1 LERAWAYQELHSAS
15 AAVFHGACQL
25 QCLLAHRLAGLLVQE
40 DGRCLLE
47 HLLVAAL
54 DAALTLVEVDAVA
67 VPIEKHLAS
76 KQELIASGFEA
87 AGVSQ
92 RHAVTYTRAQP
103 RVAGGVIGRGGG

>member
-1 LERAWAYQELHSAS
+1 
-15 AAVFHGACQL
+15 
-25 QCLLAHRLAGLLVQE
+25 
-40 DGRCLLE
+40 
-47 HLLVAAL
+47 
-54 DAALTLVEVDAVA
+54 